1 MVRLRSFFYNG
12 YLTATYVP
20 SRLLGLRQA
29 KRKIVN
35 MFLDDLK
42 PGRLLDVGCGSGD
55 FLHRM
60 HKLGWSVIGLDFD
73 ANAIENA
80 KAQYGSELTVLHT
93 DLPSAH
99 FPDNSFDAV
108 TMHHVIEHVLDPVA
122 LLVET
127 RRILKAGGR
136 LVVATPNINSFGH
149 KKFRDSW
156 RGLETPRHLQV
167 FSLKALE
174 QCARKASFNFIKV
187 NSSAANA
194 DIIIGASFG
203 LIEAKKK
210 GDSLSETRRV
220 KTNFL
225 RGIRSLLLQ
234 YREALLLRHNPDCG
248 EETVLICQK

>member
-1 MVRLRSFFYNG
+1 
-12 YLTATYVP
+12 
-20 SRLLGLRQA
+20 
-29 KRKIVN
+29 

-42 PGRLLDVGCGSGD
+42 PGRLLDVGCGNGV

-60 HKLGWSVIGLDFD
+60 HKLGWSATGLDFD
-73 ANAIENA
+73 ASAIENA
-80 KAQYGSELTVLHT
+80 KARYGSELTVLHT
-93 DLPSAH
+93 DLPNAH

-108 TMHHVIEHVLDPVA
+108 TMNHVIEHVLDPVA
-122 LLVET
+122 LLAET

-136 LVVATPNINSFGH
+136 LAVATPNIGSFGH
-149 KKFRDSW
+149 KKFRDDW

-174 QCARKASFNFIKV
+174 QCARKASFSFVKV

-203 LIEAKKK
+203 LLEAREK
-210 GDSLSETRRV
+210 GDSFSGTRRV

-248 EETVLICQK
+248 EEAVLICQK